1 MMKRCVLSLMVWSV
15 SCLLAWSQNAVVEE
29 SVTEV
34 NCESPA
40 HAITHYKTVITILNE
55 QGGAYANFSCSCSKQ
70 EKMVSFRGQITN
82 ASGQVIR
89 KLKESELKRTEY
101 SQYLAVDAYTMYLEY
116 TPPFYPVTV
125 TYEWTIDNKDN
136 LSEFP
141 WFCPQTG
148 YEVAVK
154 KASYQLTTPKDMLIR
169 YAKVNVPQDVVK
181 TEGAKNTQVYSL
193 QLSDL
198 PAVHQEPFSRP
209 LRERLPIVYFAPTT
223 FVYFGSQGSLADW
236 NDYGKWEY
244 GLLKD
249 RDVLPEQTVAELHQ
263 MTDHLQTDREKV
275 EKVYEYLGKNTRY
288 VAVLLG
294 LGGQQPAPASYVN
307 KSGFGDCKG
316 LANYMRA
323 MLQAIG
329 IPSHYTPIST
339 VNRRLL
345 KDFASVGQ
353 MNHVI
358 LEVPLPDDTLWLEC
372 TNPQLPLGYVHTDI
386 AGHDAIEISADGGRM
401 VRLPV
406 YPDSTNLMSSKVK
419 IALDANGTAVV
430 SFSQEFRNC
439 QYEDH
444 IPYIKMDE
452 KERQKV
458 LLRMMR
464 LPQAEI
470 GRLDVREEGAMMAL
484 DAEVT
489 SQRYANVSGQR
500 LFVPL
505 CPIRRGY
512 SAPSVGNERQE
523 DVFINT
529 GYLDED
535 DILLTFP
542 QDYDIEA
549 IPQNTFIEGPFGTFS
564 MTLLPTED
572 GIRLQNRL
580 LMKSGV
586 YDKSQFPKLV
596 EFLKSVSSAYAQK
609 LVLKKKD

>member
-1 MMKRCVLSLMVWSV
+1 MMRRGVLFLMVWSV

-29 SVTEV
+29 SMTEV

-55 QGGAYANFSCSCSKQ
+55 QGSAYANFSCSCSKQ

-116 TPPFYPVTV
+116 TPPFYPVTI

-198 PAVHQEPFSRP
+198 PAVHPEPFSRP
-209 LRERLPIVYFAPTT
+209 LREKLPIVYFAPTT

-275 EKVYEYLGKNTRY
+275 AKVYEYLGKNTRY

-316 LANYMRA
+316 LSNYMRA

-372 TNPQLPLGYVHTDI
+372 TNPQLPLGYVHRDI
-386 AGHDAIEISADGGRM
+386 AGHDAIEISANGGRM

-406 YPDSTNLMSSKVK
+406 YPDSTNLMSSKMK
-419 IALDANGTAVV
+419 IMLDANGTAVV
-430 SFSQEFRNC
+430 SFNQEFWNC
-439 QYEDH
+439 QYEDY

-470 GRLDVREEGAMMAL
+470 GRLDVREEGAMMKL
-484 DAEVT
+484 YAEVI

-500 LFVPL
+500 LFVPI
-505 CPIRRGY
+505 CPIHRGY
-512 SAPSVGNERQE
+512 SVPSVGNERQE
-523 DVFINT
+523 DVFINI

-535 DILLTFP
+535 DILLIFP
-542 QDYDIEA
+542 QGYDIEA
-549 IPQNTFIEGPFGTFS
+549 MPQNTFIEEPFGTFF
-564 MTLLPTED
+564 MTILPTGD